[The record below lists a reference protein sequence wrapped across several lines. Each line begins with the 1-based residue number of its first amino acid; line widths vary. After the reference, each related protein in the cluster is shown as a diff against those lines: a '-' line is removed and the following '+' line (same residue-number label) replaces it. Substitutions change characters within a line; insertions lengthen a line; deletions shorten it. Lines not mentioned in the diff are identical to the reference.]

1 MRAALAFLTVV
12 PLTRGRSPA
21 PGRAALLAFPLVGAL
36 LGLAWAGTA
45 WAAEAAWGPLAAAG
59 TVVALDL
66 LLTGALHADAFA
78 DVVDGLASRKP
89 AAEVI
94 AIMRQP
100 AIGAV
105 GAAAVVAALLLRF
118 SWIAVLVSSRN
129 WWLLALAPVCGRTA
143 FVWMLAR
150 GSSLPSSLAGGLAA
164 AASARVGIL
173 VPTEATVLCAL
184 LGRVEGVAAV
194 LLTLVVAE
202 GAHRLW
208 AARFGG
214 LVGDAVGACGF
225 LAETAALGLVSAL

>member
-12 PLTRGRSPA
+12 PLPRGRSAA

-59 TVVALDL
+59 MVVALDL
-66 LLTGALHADAFA
+66 LVTGALHADAFA
-78 DVVDGLASRKP
+78 DVVDGVASGKP
-89 AAEVI
+89 AAEAI
-94 AIMRQP
+94 TIMRQP

-105 GAAAVVAALLLRF
+105 GAAVLVAALLVRF
-118 SWIAVLVSSRN
+118 GWITVLVSNRS
-129 WWLLALAPVCGRTA
+129 WWLLAVVPACGRTA

-150 GSSLPSSLAGGLAA
+150 GSSAPSSLAGGLAA
-164 AASARVGIL
+164 VASVRLGIIVAA
-173 VPTEATVLCAL
+173 EAAVLCAL
-184 LGRVEGVAAV
+184 FGRVEGVAAV
-194 LLTLVVAE
+194 LLALVVAE
-202 GAHRLW
+202 GAHRFW